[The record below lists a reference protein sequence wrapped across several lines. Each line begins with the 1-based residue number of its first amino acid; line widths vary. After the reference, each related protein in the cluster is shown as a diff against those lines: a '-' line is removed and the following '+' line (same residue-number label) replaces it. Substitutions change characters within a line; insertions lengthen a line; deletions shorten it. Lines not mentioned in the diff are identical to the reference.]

1 MEMRGGKG
9 KGGMGL
15 LEEGGKGRGQQG
27 SLCGNFWCFFTALRC
42 GEAPGGCELINHL
55 AWSRAVWSESIMRYG
70 LRVFRY
76 PCTNGMAASYG
87 IPV

>member
-1 MEMRGGKG
+1 MEMRGRNEGWEKEREG
-9 KGGMGL
+9 WVCWRKGGR
-15 LEEGGKGRGQQG
+15 ERV
-27 SLCGNFWCFFTALRC
+27 CGNFWCFFTALRC

-55 AWSRAVWSESIMRYG
+55 AWSRAVWSESIMRYD

-76 PCTNGMAASYG
+76 PCTNGMPASYG